1 VNRGSRYGILPAMS
15 DLKAAAADPRRD
27 DAPNR
32 DAPPL
37 LVQGLSHSFGE
48 RQALREVSFELK
60 RGDRTMLLGL
70 NGAGK
75 TTLFSLITRL
85 YNHRSGSI
93 RIFGWEIKNKPSEA
107 LARLGVVFQLPTLD
121 LDLSVAQNLFYHA
134 ALHGL
139 PRREASIRLRREIE
153 RVGLTERMHEHA
165 RTLSGGQRRR
175 VEIARAL
182 IHQPRLLLLDEP
194 TVGLDVASRQFMLDH
209 VHMLCRE
216 EGLAA
221 LWATHLIDEVD
232 SEARVI
238 VLHRGRILAEG
249 PVPQVISRA
258 NASSMREAFD
268 NLTGERAE

>member
-1 VNRGSRYGILPAMS
+1 MS
-15 DLKAAAADPRRD
+15 PRVSNV
-27 DAPNR
+27 PGPET
-32 DAPPL
+32 PPL
-37 LVQGLSHSFGE
+37 AVAGLSHAFGE
-48 RQALREVSFELK
+48 RQALRDVSFELG

-93 RIFGWEIKNKPSEA
+93 RIFGWEIKKKPSEA
-107 LARLGVVFQLPTLD
+107 LSRLGVVFQLPTLD
-121 LDLSVAQNLFYHA
+121 PDLTVAQNLFYHA

-139 PRREASIRLRREIE
+139 PRREAAVRIKREVE
-153 RVGLTERMHEHA
+153 RVGLTDRMHEKA

-182 IHQPRLLLLDEP
+182 IHQPKMLLLDEP
-194 TVGLDVASRQFMLDH
+194 TVGLDIASRQFLLDH
-209 VHMLCRE
+209 VRMLCRE

-232 SEARVI
+232 AAARVI
-238 VLHRGRILAEG
+238 VLHKGRVLAEG
-249 PVPQVISRA
+249 PVPDVVRRA
-258 NASSMREAFD
+258 NAASIREAFD
-268 NLTGERAE
+268 SLTGERGE

>member
-1 VNRGSRYGILPAMS
+1 VDRS
-15 DLKAAAADPRRD
+15 AAN
-27 DAPNR
+27 APNPE
-32 DAPPL
+32 APPL
-37 LVQGLSHSFGE
+37 VVEKLSHAFGK
-48 RQALREVSFELK
+48 RQALRDVSFELN

-85 YNHRSGSI
+85 YNHHGGSI
-93 RIFGWEIKNKPSEA
+93 RIFGWEIKQKPSEA

-121 LDLSVAQNLFYHA
+121 PDLSVAQNLFYHA

-139 PRREASIRLRREIE
+139 ARREAAARIKREIE
-153 RVGLTERMHEHA
+153 RVGLTDRMHEKA

-182 IHQPRLLLLDEP
+182 IHKPKMLLLDEP
-194 TVGLDVASRQFMLDH
+194 TVGLDIASRQFLLDH
-209 VHMLCRE
+209 VRMLCRE

-249 PVPQVISRA
+249 PVPEVVR
-258 NASSMREAFD
+258 NTNTASIRQAFD
-268 NLTGERAE
+268 HLTGERGE

>member
-1 VNRGSRYGILPAMS
+1 M
-15 DLKAAAADPRRD
+15 DLTTDTADGRATG
-27 DAPNR
+27 APGAE
-32 DAPPL
+32 APPL
-37 LVQGLSHSFGE
+37 VVAGLSHAFGE
-48 RQALREVSFELK
+48 RQALRNVSFELN

-85 YNHRSGSI
+85 YNHRGGSI
-93 RIFGWEIKNKPSEA
+93 RIFGWEIKEKPSEA

-121 LDLSVAQNLFYHA
+121 SDLSVTQNLSYHA

-139 PRREASIRLRREIE
+139 PRREAAIRIEREIE
-153 RVGLTERMHEHA
+153 RVGLTDRMHEKA

-182 IHQPRLLLLDEP
+182 IHRPKMLLLDEP
-194 TVGLDVASRQFMLDH
+194 TVGLDIASRQFLLDH
-209 VHMLCRE
+209 VRMLCRE

-238 VLHRGRILAEG
+238 VLHRGRVLAEG
-249 PVPQVISRA
+249 PVPDVVQRM
-258 NASSMREAFD
+258 NAASIREAFD
-268 NLTGERAE
+268 KLTGERSE

>member
-1 VNRGSRYGILPAMS
+1 MS
-15 DLKAAAADPRRD
+15 DVKKSTGAVRTDGSSAE
-27 DAPNR
+27 
-32 DAPPL
+32 APPL
-37 LVQGLSHSFGE
+37 VVDGLSHAFGE
-48 RQALREVSFELK
+48 RQALRNVSFQLN

-85 YNHRSGSI
+85 YNHRGGSI
-93 RIFGWEIKNKPSEA
+93 RIFGWEIKHKPSEA
-107 LARLGVVFQLPTLD
+107 LARLGVVFQLATLD
-121 LDLSVAQNLFYHA
+121 LELSVAQNLYYHA

-139 PRREASIRLRREIE
+139 PRRQAASRMRREIE
-153 RVGLTERMHEHA
+153 RVGLTDRMRERA

-194 TVGLDVASRQFMLDH
+194 TVGLDVASRQFLLDH
-209 VHMLCRE
+209 VRMLARE
-216 EGLAA
+216 EGLAV

-232 SEARVI
+232 ADARVI
-238 VLHRGRILAEG
+238 VLHQGRILAEG
-249 PVPQVISRA
+249 PVPEVIRAA

-268 NLTGERAE
+268 NLTGEREA

>member
-1 VNRGSRYGILPAMS
+1 VDRS
-15 DLKAAAADPRRD
+15 
-27 DAPNR
+27 APNAPNLE
-32 DAPPL
+32 APPL
-37 LVQGLSHSFGE
+37 VVEKLSHAFGQ
-48 RQALREVSFELK
+48 RQALREVSFGLN

-85 YNHRSGSI
+85 YNHRGGSI
-93 RIFGWEIKNKPSEA
+93 RIFGWEIKQKPSEA

-121 LDLSVAQNLFYHA
+121 PDLSVAQNLFYHA

-139 PRREASIRLRREIE
+139 PRREAAARIRREIE
-153 RVGLTERMHEHA
+153 RVGLTDRMDEKA

-182 IHQPRLLLLDEP
+182 IHKPKMLLLDEP
-194 TVGLDVASRQFMLDH
+194 TVGLDIASRQFLLDH
-209 VHMLCRE
+209 VRMLCRE

-232 SEARVI
+232 SDARVI

-249 PVPQVISRA
+249 PVPEVVRNT
-258 NASSMREAFD
+258 NAASIRQAFD
-268 NLTGERAE
+268 SLTGERGE

>member
-1 VNRGSRYGILPAMS
+1 MMDVKANTQAARTAGSP
-15 DLKAAAADPRRD
+15 DE
-27 DAPNR
+27 
-32 DAPPL
+32 APPL
-37 LVQGLSHSFGE
+37 VVEGLSHAFGE
-48 RQALREVSFELK
+48 RQALRNVSFQLN

-85 YNHRSGSI
+85 YNHRNGSI
-93 RIFGWEIKNKPSEA
+93 RIFGWEIKHKPSEA
-107 LARLGVVFQLPTLD
+107 LARLGVVFQLATLD
-121 LDLSVAQNLFYHA
+121 LELSVAQNLYYHA

-139 PRREASIRLRREIE
+139 PRREAASRMRREIE
-153 RVGLTERMHEHA
+153 RVGLMDRMRERA

-194 TVGLDVASRQFMLDH
+194 TVGLDVASRQFLLDH
-209 VHMLCRE
+209 VRMLARE
-216 EGLAA
+216 EGLAV

-232 SEARVI
+232 ADARVI
-238 VLHRGRILAEG
+238 VLHQGRILAEG
-249 PVPQVISRA
+249 PVPEVIGAA

-268 NLTGERAE
+268 KLTGERGE

>member
-1 VNRGSRYGILPAMS
+1 MMDVKANTQAARTAGSP
-15 DLKAAAADPRRD
+15 DE
-27 DAPNR
+27 
-32 DAPPL
+32 APPL
-37 LVQGLSHSFGE
+37 VVEGLSHAFGE
-48 RQALREVSFELK
+48 RQALRNVSFQLN

-85 YNHRSGSI
+85 YNHRNGSI
-93 RIFGWEIKNKPSEA
+93 RIFGWEIKHKPSEA
-107 LARLGVVFQLPTLD
+107 LARLGVVFQLATLD
-121 LDLSVAQNLFYHA
+121 LELSVAQNLYYHA

-139 PRREASIRLRREIE
+139 PRREAASRMRREIE
-153 RVGLTERMHEHA
+153 RVGLMDRMRERA

-194 TVGLDVASRQFMLDH
+194 TVGLDVASRQFLLDH
-209 VHMLCRE
+209 VRMLARE
-216 EGLAA
+216 EGLAV

-232 SEARVI
+232 ADARVI
-238 VLHRGRILAEG
+238 VLHQGRILAEG
-249 PVPQVISRA
+249 PVPEVIRAA

-268 NLTGERAE
+268 KLTGERGE